1 MTDIV
6 EAPRLLAGR
15 VLMSAPTLDEG
26 GEYEGGERFAVAR
39 LIDAHIAT
47 SLLLEEQDADYP
59 RHHAPLLDIDGGFA
73 VRNDS
78 FFVDKTA
85 NMLWLDT
92 HRDPSDTRVDLYLL
106 TSLTVALGLGT
117 VDHWSRR
124 IVWQLPKSIDFE
136 WVPSS
141 TEGHGHLYIDA
152 KVPDQSYWQML
163 VGFARLGVLEPG
175 FVKAA
180 IARGHSAGRLPW
192 VKKGDLVL
200 SSEVR
205 PEPGPKVTL
214 DDLNQWVVDYDHLD
228 PNPANKRVLR

>member
-1 MTDIV
+1 MTPII

-15 VLMSAPTLDEG
+15 VLMSAPTLDEA
-26 GEYEGGERFAVAR
+26 GEYEGGERFEVAE

-47 SLLLEEQDADYP
+47 SLLLEDKDAA
-59 RHHAPLLDIDGGFA
+59 RRRHAPLLDIDGGFA

-78 FFVDKTA
+78 FFVDNSV

-92 HRDPSDTRVDLYLL
+92 TKVASDTKVDVYLL
-106 TSLTVALGLGT
+106 RNLLIALGLGEI
-117 VDHWSRR
+117 DHWGQRV
-124 IVWQLPKSIDFE
+124 VWRLPKSVDFE

-152 KVPDQSYWQML
+152 GVPEPSYWQML
-163 VGFARLGVLEPG
+163 VGFARLGILEPG
-175 FVKAA
+175 FVRAA
-180 IARGHSAGRLPW
+180 IVRGHSAGRLPW

-205 PEPGPKVTL
+205 PEPGPKISL
-214 DDLNQWVVDYDHLD
+214 DDLNQWVVDYPYVD
-228 PNPANKRVLR
+228 PNPANEGVLR